1 MSTKNTAPAIPK
13 NDKKIINGWAMFDW
27 ANSAYALVI
36 TSAIFPA
43 YFGQVVDKNVTFLGL
58 ELTNTSL
65 FTLSISLGYLLIA
78 LALPLLTGMA
88 DFSGRKMFFM
98 KIFTTIGSISCLSLF
113 CFTGMENLSLGVWG
127 FVIAV
132 IGFAGGQVFYNS
144 YLPLIAT
151 ADKLD
156 SVSAKGFSYGYVGSV
171 ILLIINLAIIMN
183 HEVLAD
189 LLNYDD
195 LRGDSGKALATRLAF
210 FSVGIWWI
218 GFAQVSFAR
227 LPKDN
232 PKPFSSEILGK
243 GYQEIKKVYG
253 ELQFLPN
260 TKKFLIAFFF
270 YISGVLTVMMIAT
283 LFADQELGMPTE
295 KLILTVLVIQLVAIF
310 GALLFSKI
318 SGMYGNKR
326 SIMAMLFIWISI
338 CIVAYF
344 LEDQNKFYGLAAVV
358 GLVMGGIQS
367 LSRST
372 YAKLIPENTTD
383 TASYFSFF
391 DVVEKMAIMFG
402 TLVFGYI
409 DLITGGMRNSVLAL
423 IVFFVIGIGLLS
435 MVHISP
441 KRPVLK

>member
-1 MSTKNTAPAIPK
+1 MSTNNEGLKAIPK

-43 YFGQVVDKNVTFLGL
+43 YFGQVVDDDLTYLGMQF
-58 ELTNTSL
+58 TNSSL
-65 FTLSISLGYLLIA
+65 FSFAISFGYLVIA
-78 LALPLLTGMA
+78 LALPLLTGIA
-88 DFSGRKMFFM
+88 DYSGRKMFFM
-98 KIFTTIGSISCLSLF
+98 KIFTTLGSIACLSLF
-113 CFTGMENLSLGVWG
+113 WFTGMENLSLGIWG
-127 FVIAV
+127 FILAL

-144 YLPLIAT
+144 YLPVIASE
-151 ADKLD
+151 DKLD

-171 ILLIINLAIIMN
+171 ILLIINLAIIMK
-183 HEVLAD
+183 HE
-189 LLNYDD
+189 
-195 LRGDSGKALATRLAF
+195 ALGIDQGFATRLAF

-218 GFAQVSFAR
+218 GFAQISFAR

-232 PKPFSSEILGK
+232 PEPFSSGLLGK
-243 GYQEIKKVYG
+243 GFQEIKKVYG
-253 ELQFLPN
+253 ELKFLPN
-260 TKKFLIAFFF
+260 TRKFLIAFFF
-270 YISGVLTVMMIAT
+270 YISGVLTVMMVAT

-295 KLILTVLVIQLVAIF
+295 KLILTVLVIQLVAIL
-310 GALLFSKI
+310 GAYLFAKI
-318 SGMYGNKR
+318 SGMYGNKK
-326 SIMAMLFIWISI
+326 SILAMLFIWICI

-344 LEDQNKFYGLAAVV
+344 LQDQNKFYGLAAVV

-423 IVFFVIGIGLLS
+423 IVFFVIGIGE
-435 MVHISP
+435 VISE
-441 KRPVLK
+441 